1 MSLSPVLL
9 NRPSLP
15 VRFGAD
21 SADNNKPK
29 PDAKKPDAKKP
40 EANQSGSVWGNFGDL
55 LPKWMLLAG
64 MAQNLVK
71 ETANKGMDQA
81 YSAVLGQERNKRI
94 NDLEALSKKA
104 NVQAEQ
110 NLMQALYQQIKDK
123 YNKPAELLNLKTVD
137 TAIDGI
143 EADLRKKV
151 DAKLGA
157 GSFDKMLSEIKN
169 KKSWAIFVT
178 K

>member
-1 MSLSPVLL
+1 MSLSPVMLKQPAL
-9 NRPSLP
+9 TSSAVP

-21 SADNNKPK
+21 NADNNKPK
-29 PDAKKPDAKKP
+29 DPKKP
-40 EANQSGSVWGNFGDL
+40 EPNKSSSLWGNFGDV
-55 LPKWMLLAG
+55 LPKWLMLAG

-71 ETANKGMDQA
+71 ETANKGMEQA

-110 NLMQALYQQIKDK
+110 SLLQALYQQLKDK
-123 YNKPAELLNLKTVD
+123 YNKPVELLNLKTVD

-151 DAKLGA
+151 DARLGA
-157 GSFDKMLSEIKN
+157 GQFDKLMNEIKN
-169 KKSWAIFVT
+169 KK
-178 K
+178 